1 MKEQLQEGDI
11 LVFKSGTKREYT
23 HKDEWMIDNFYD
35 SELNCL
41 TNDKFTIV
49 KVLRPHY
56 DTVYYKPKQRIRIDT
71 E

>member
-23 HKDEWMIDNFYD
+23 HKDAWMIENFYD
-35 SELNCL
+35 SDLNCL

-56 DTVYYKPKQRIRIDT
+56 DTIYYKTKQRIKIDR
-71 E
+71 

>member
-11 LVFKSGTKREYT
+11 LVFKSGTERKYT
-23 HKDEWMIDNFYD
+23 QKDEWMIENFYD
-35 SELNCL
+35 KDLNCL
-41 TNDKFTIV
+41 TNDKFTVV

-56 DTVYYKPKQRIRIDT
+56 DTVYYKPKQRIRIDN